1 MAEGRRY
8 DAVLLDLKMP
18 GLDGLSFLSRLQAK
32 KPALPVI
39 IITGYPSGES
49 ASESARLGAHDFI
62 SKPFTPEQIRDAVK
76 RVLARGWGGGNSAR
90 ELCARE

>member
-76 RVLARGWGGGNSAR
+76 RALAGWGGGNSAR
-90 ELCARE
+90 ELCASE